1 MDDAAKPP
9 AVRGPSPDDLSLR
22 LPAIPAALGHV
33 RVGVGEF
40 LEAREIG
47 DETYYDALM
56 VAHELAANAIAHGS
70 REGDEIEVRANI
82 RDDRLSI
89 VVTDSARRGGVPFVL
104 SPDEQ
109 RERGR
114 GLQVV
119 DQLAEWSEAVVGGRR
134 EVHAVLSL

>member
-1 MDDAAKPP
+1 MNDASKPR
-9 AVRGPSPDDLSLR
+9 ADPSPTHDDLSLR
-22 LPAIPAALGHV
+22 LPATPAALGDV

-40 LEAREIG
+40 LGAREIG
-47 DETYYDALM
+47 EETYYDALM

-104 SPDEQ
+104 SPDEH

-134 EVHAVLSL
+134 EVQAVLLL